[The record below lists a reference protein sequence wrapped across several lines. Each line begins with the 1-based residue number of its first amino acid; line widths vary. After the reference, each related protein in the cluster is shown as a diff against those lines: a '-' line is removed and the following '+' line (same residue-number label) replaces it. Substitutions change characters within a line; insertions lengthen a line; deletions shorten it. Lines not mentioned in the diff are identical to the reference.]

1 MPVEGAKEAA
11 VYRLRRFS
19 EKLVGRERELE
30 ALVRTARVQ
39 RFVTC
44 TGGEGIGKSAV
55 ALAAAERLASAGTF
69 PGGVWLIAA
78 RSIAS
83 VDVLRRAAEGVPP
96 GSLILLD
103 GLDGILTPRR
113 EGALVWLDR
122 LTGAQ
127 TGQQVLATAMEP
139 IALEGERVLELD
151 TMLEA
156 DGRRLLIAE
165 CEADIDA
172 DEAGA
177 LVRLLENNP
186 RAIVLA
192 AAMLSRLTPALLR
205 RNLEGALLKSV
216 GGEEHAPSPLT
227 VLLGIG
233 DEQPATTR
241 QLLLRVGF
249 AEEELEEDG
258 AGSRLRLA
266 RRLLTQGWFD
276 DALDQACDALALWQ
290 ESGSL
295 AGKAAATLLLARIAE
310 AQGELARAVLVLEEA
325 ATLSRQ
331 LDDETGVAA
340 ARSHQGRIFT
350 LLELPEAAAAALW
363 EANTLRTNRRRD
375 ALFAELSA
383 HPELGGEFLMDLKKD
398 AARQRL
404 QGLTAARVLLDETK

>member
-1 MPVEGAKEAA
+1 MPVEGAKEAS

-19 EKLVGRERELE
+19 EKLVGREDELD

-44 TGGEGIGKSAV
+44 IGGEGVGKSAL

-69 PGGVWLIAA
+69 PGGVWLVAA
-78 RSIAS
+78 RGIAS
-83 VDVLRRAAEGVPP
+83 VDVLRRATENIAP
-96 GSLILLD
+96 GSLLLLD
-103 GLDGILTPRR
+103 GLDGILNPRR
-113 EGALVWLDR
+113 EGALVLLDR
-122 LTGAQ
+122 LTGPN
-127 TGQQVLATAMEP
+127 TDLQVIATAMEP

-151 TMLEA
+151 PLPEA
-156 DGRRLLIAE
+156 QGRKLLVGS

-192 AAMLSRLTPALLR
+192 AAMLSRLTPTLLR
-205 RNLEGALLKSV
+205 RNLEGAILKSV
-216 GGEEHAPSPLT
+216 GGEELAPSPLT

-233 DEQPATTR
+233 DEQPASTR

-249 AEEELEEDG
+249 AEEELEEG
-258 AGSRLRLA
+258 GPGSHLRLA
-266 RRLLTQGWFD
+266 RRLLGQGWFD
-276 DALDQACDALALWQ
+276 DALDQACEALALWQ
-290 ESGSL
+290 EASSL

-331 LDDETGVAA
+331 LDDETGVAM
-340 ARSHQGRIFT
+340 ARAHQGRIFT
-350 LLELPEAAAAALW
+350 FLELPEAAAGALW
-363 EANTLRTNRRRD
+363 EANTLRSNRQRE
-375 ALFAELSA
+375 ALFTELDE
-383 HPELGGEFLMDLKKD
+383 HPELDSEFLAELKRD
-398 AARQRL
+398 AARYRL
-404 QGLTAARVLLDETK
+404 QGLSAARVLLGETK